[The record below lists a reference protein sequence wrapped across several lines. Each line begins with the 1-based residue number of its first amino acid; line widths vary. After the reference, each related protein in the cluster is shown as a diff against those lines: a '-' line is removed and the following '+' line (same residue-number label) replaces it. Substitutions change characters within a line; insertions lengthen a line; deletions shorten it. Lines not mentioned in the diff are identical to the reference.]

1 MEHLGRLTNADLRNL
16 AKEYNLT
23 YIIGNIERSKKP
35 ELVKALYD
43 HLEVEFKKDNNI
55 IVKNKVDYTKQIG
68 KIVPKH
74 DEKVFTAP
82 EAVKPQRIRKN
93 MGELKPLTK
102 SDKEDLKEFVEL
114 MYAENKTKRNAETL
128 QRFYRSKIKGK

>member
-1 MEHLGRLTNADLRNL
+1 MEHLNRLTNADLRNL

-43 HLEVEFKKDNNI
+43 HLSVEFKNDSNI
-55 IVKNKVDYTKQIG
+55 VVKNKVDYTKQIG
-68 KIVPKH
+68 KVVPKH
-74 DEKVFTAP
+74 DEKVYTAP

-93 MGELKPLTK
+93 MAELKPLSA
-102 SDKEDLKEFVEL
+102 SDKKDLEEFVEL
-114 MYAENKTKRNAETL
+114 MYAENKTKRNAEKL
-128 QRFYRSKIKGK
+128 QRFYRSKIKGR

>member
-35 ELVKALYD
+35 ELVKALHD

-55 IVKNKVDYTKQIG
+55 VVKNKVD
-68 KIVPKH
+68 
-74 DEKVFTAP
+74 
-82 EAVKPQRIRKN
+82 
-93 MGELKPLTK
+93 
-102 SDKEDLKEFVEL
+102 
-114 MYAENKTKRNAETL
+114 
-128 QRFYRSKIKGK
+128 